1 MSLVRRLV
9 YSMGFR
15 PTYPSIFYSPSAAL
29 NYIMRDAMRDHLM
42 KIHLYEENK
51 NG

>member
-1 MSLVRRLV
+1 VSRIRKLIYRL
-9 YSMGFR
+9 GFR

-29 NYIMRDAMRDHLM
+29 NYIMRDAVRDHLM
-42 KIHLYEENK
+42 KIHLEEENK